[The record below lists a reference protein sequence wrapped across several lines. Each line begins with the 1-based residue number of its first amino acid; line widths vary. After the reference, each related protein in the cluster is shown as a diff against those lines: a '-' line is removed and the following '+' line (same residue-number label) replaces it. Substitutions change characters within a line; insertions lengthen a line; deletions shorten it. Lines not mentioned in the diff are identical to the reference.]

1 LRRIESMENGLLVLL
16 LVLVAA
22 LLAVAVLILYLQ
34 LGRSR
39 QEARTAESLLRLE
52 PVTEAVGRIQL
63 RLTELQA
70 HAQARQDLE
79 RRTAESIKRLET
91 VIAGTSSKGAAGEN
105 ILEAMFANLPP
116 EWQVRDFR
124 VGNRTVEFGLVLPN
138 RLILPIDSKWPATD
152 LLERFL
158 ACQDPMEQQDLKAR
172 IEATVLSRVREIR
185 KYIDPNLTVGF
196 AVAVVPDAVYDLC
209 YRVHPQVFRL
219 NVVLV
224 SYSMFVPYLLLVF
237 QTILRTSQSID
248 LQRMEA
254 YLEDVWGSIRAMQD
268 ELEGRFSRAMTML
281 TNSRNDMRTHLGRVS
296 GGLTS
301 LQVSTGRPTPAGLP
315 ENTAPAQAAQD

>member
-1 LRRIESMENGLLVLL
+1 METALLVLL
-16 LVLVAA
+16 IVLVMA
-22 LLAVAVLILYLQ
+22 LLAVALLILSLQ
-34 LGRSR
+34 IRRSS

-63 RLTELQA
+63 RLTELQTYA
-70 HAQARQDLE
+70 HARQDLE
-79 RRTAESIKRLET
+79 RRTAESIRRLET
-91 VIAGTSSKGAAGEN
+91 VIAGTSSKGTAGEN

-138 RLILPIDSKWPATD
+138 GLIMPIDSKWPATD
-152 LLERFL
+152 LLEQFST
-158 ACQDPMEQQDLKAR
+158 CQDPREQQDLKAR

-185 KYIDPNLTVGF
+185 KYIEPNLTVGF
-196 AVAVVPDAVYDLC
+196 AAAVVPDAVYDLC
-209 YRVHPQVFRL
+209 YRIHPQVFRM

-248 LQRMEA
+248 VQRMEA
-254 YLEDVWGSIRAMQD
+254 YLDDVWGSIRSMQD

-281 TNSRNDMRTHLGRVS
+281 ANSRNDMRTHLGRVS

-301 LQVSTGRPTPAGLP
+301 LQISTGGPTPASLP
-315 ENTAPAQAAQD
+315 EDAAPAQTARD